1 MKSFAFDRW
10 DHGRLLVNHDYAAL
24 FQAAKWTTFETV
36 WVATSQAAVAKDAGT
51 ERVTC
56 RFELPGLN
64 GPQAF
69 YIKRHCAASL
79 YETLKPLLQGRVPC
93 LGAKVEWDG
102 LLAFH
107 AAGLATM
114 LPVALGQGGSESFLI
129 TAELQ
134 GCTKLSECPDDE
146 QKEWVVPVAE
156 VASRMH
162 RAGLHHQDFYLGH
175 LLRPNDHEGPIHIID
190 LGRVQ
195 KHGPWFARRWIVKDL
210 AQLNYSAKNARAT
223 DRLRFWRAYQ
233 GLPLSDGDKTLIRSI
248 LNKTARIAR
257 HSRKNGL

>member
-1 MKSFAFDRW
+1 MKNFAFDRW

-24 FQAAKWTTFETV
+24 FRTARWTTFEAV
-36 WVATSQAAVAKDAGT
+36 WAATSQAAVAKDAGT

-56 RFELPGLN
+56 RFELSTPE
-64 GPQAF
+64 GPRAF
-69 YIKRHCAASL
+69 YIKRHWPPTF
-79 YETLKPLLQGRVPC
+79 YESIKPLLHGRLPC
-93 LGAKVEWDG
+93 HGAKVEWDG

-107 AAGLATM
+107 RAGLATM

-134 GCTKLSECPDDE
+134 GCTKLSECPADE
-146 QKEWVVPVAE
+146 QTEWVVPVAE

-175 LLRPNDHEGPIHIID
+175 LLRPDDHEGPVHVID

-195 KHGPWFARRWIVKDL
+195 KHSPWFARRWIVKDL

-223 DRLRFWRAYQ
+223 DRLRFWKAYN
-233 GLPLSDGDKTLIRSI
+233 GRPLTDSDKPLIRSI

-257 HSRKNGL
+257 HSRRNGL